1 MEDIIGTVVNFMRG
15 VRFSDLPNYVIHEM
29 KRVILDSIGCAVGGL
44 LTERGR
50 IATELAVKLGGP
62 SESSIIGTHNKVSC
76 ANAAFANGE
85 LINAL
90 DYDAIARVTGH
101 ATPSLIAT
109 VLALGERSGISGRD
123 LILAAALGF
132 EISAR
137 LGSAAALSSCSLG
150 PGDKMQWPRVSGNS
164 VVTLAVAAAASKV
177 LDLDK
182 QKMANAIGLAGCIC
196 PPNLDGRFRRAV
208 PMRMT
213 KYGSSGWVAQAGITS
228 ALLAELGYI
237 GDTEIFDPEHC
248 FWTYTGQRE
257 YQAEHLLDELGTEWK
272 CHKIW
277 YKQYPCGG

>member
-1 MEDIIGTVVNFMRG
+1 MEDIMGTVVNFTHG

-44 LTERGR
+44 LTERGK
-50 IATELAVKLGGP
+50 IATELATKLGGP
-62 SESSIIGTHNKVSC
+62 SESSIIGTQNKVSC

-109 VLALGERSGISGRD
+109 VLALGERSGISGKD

-137 LGSAAALSSCSLG
+137 LGSAAALSSVGLG
-150 PGDKMQWPRVSGNS
+150 QDDKLQWLEVSGNS
-164 VVTLAVAAAASKV
+164 VVTLAVATAASKV

-182 QKMANAIGLAGCIC
+182 QKMANAIGLSGCIC
-196 PPNLDGRFRRAV
+196 PPNVDGRFKRAV
-208 PMRMT
+208 PMRS
-213 KYGSSGWVAQAGITS
+213 KPFY
-228 ALLAELGYI
+228 
-237 GDTEIFDPEHC
+237 F
-248 FWTYTGQRE
+248 R
-257 YQAEHLLDELGTEWK
+257 
-272 CHKIW
+272 
-277 YKQYPCGG
+277 

>member
-1 MEDIIGTVVNFMRG
+1 MEDIMGTVVNFVRC
-15 VRFSDLPNYVIHEM
+15 VRFSDLPDYVIHEM
-29 KRVILDSIGCAVGGL
+29 KRVILDSIGCAIGGFS
-44 LTERGR
+44 TERGK
-50 IATELAVKLGGP
+50 IATELAVNLGGP
-62 SESSIIGTHNKVSC
+62 IESSIIGTHNKVSC

-90 DYDAIARVTGH
+90 DYDAIAKVTGH
-101 ATPSLIAT
+101 ATPSIIAT
-109 VLALGERSGISGRD
+109 VLALGERSGISGKD
-123 LILAAALGF
+123 LILATALGF

-137 LGSAAALSSCSLG
+137 LGSAAALSSTRLG
-150 PGDKMQWPRVSGNS
+150 SSGKMQWPDVSGNS
-164 VVTLAVAAAASKV
+164 IVTLAVATTASKV

-182 QKMANAIGLAGCIC
+182 QKMANAIGLSGCIC
-196 PPNLDGRFRRAV
+196 PPNIDGRFKRAV

-213 KYGSSGWVAQAGITS
+213 KYGSSGWVAQAGTTS

-237 GDTEIFDPEHC
+237 GDTDIFDPEYS

-257 YQAEHLLDELGTEWK
+257 HKAEHLLDELGTEWK